1 MTSCRLATVGI
12 PTGATALEVE
22 VPDGFEGLPEEDV
35 AMVATEGFCEEML
48 APGNIA
54 HEVNHGYTTPMLFKT
69 IIKDK
74 TVRPVA
80 QG

>member
-1 MTSCRLATVGI
+1 MTSCRSATVGI

-35 AMVATEGFCEEML
+35 AMVATEGFCEEMF
-48 APGNIA
+48 APDNIA